1 MVEDLH
7 FGGVKITCLLF
18 AHEVVYFT
26 SSGSDLQLTVGW
38 STAES
43 GAAGVKISIS
53 NSEDMVFSQERVECP
68 LWVRGELLACVEFM
82 YLWVLFPSEGSR
94 RLTDVKA
101 KQFLMITDQS
111 KFLPSP
117 IPMSSA

>member
-68 LWVRGELLACVEFM
+68 LRVRGELLACVEFM
-82 YLWVLFPSEGSR
+82 YLWVLFPSEESR
-94 RLTDVKA
+94 RLTDAGSESKA
-101 KQFLMITDQS
+101 VFNDYWSI
-111 KFLPSP
+111 
-117 IPMSSA
+117 